1 MASCPF
7 VNSKARNLPPILSK
21 NIATAIV
28 YGDEATVATLASNG
42 PEGGNIFGGGPPKLI
57 YFQDEN

>member
-1 MASCPF
+1 M
-7 VNSKARNLPPILSK
+7 LSK

-28 YGDEATVATLASNG
+28 YGDEAIVATLASNG

-57 YFQDEN
+57 YFQDKN

>member
-1 MASCPF
+1 M
-7 VNSKARNLPPILSK
+7 LSK
-21 NIATAIV
+21 NIARAIV

-57 YFQDEN
+57 YFPYKN